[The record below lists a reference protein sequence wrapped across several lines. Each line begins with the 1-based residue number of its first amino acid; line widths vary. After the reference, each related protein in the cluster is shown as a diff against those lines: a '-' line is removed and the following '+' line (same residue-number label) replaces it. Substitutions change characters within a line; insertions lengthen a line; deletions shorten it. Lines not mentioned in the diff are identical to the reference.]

1 MYSRFLQFLFLTSMS
16 LSVSAAEKL
25 NSTEIIQTFSGNTS
39 ACIKEKDQS
48 TCSTYMGEQGQV
60 KRHMHDSGKQ
70 RLGKWHAAGHQLCIM
85 WQGKSKDLCFDIVK
99 LENGHVQLI
108 RKGKLKSTVTGF
120 QYGDH
125 SGF

>member
-1 MYSRFLQFLFLTSMS
+1 MSKRILQSLLLLCLP

-25 NSTEIIQTFSGNTS
+25 NSTEIIQAFSGNTS
-39 ACIKEKDQS
+39 ACIKEKDQT
-48 TCSTYMGEQGQV
+48 TCSTYMGERGQV

-70 RLGKWHAAGHQLCIM
+70 RLGKWHAAGHQLCIL
-85 WQGKSKDLCFDIVK
+85 WEGKTRDLCFDIFK

-108 RKGKLKSTVTGF
+108 RKGKLKSTVTEF
-120 QYGDH
+120 KPGDH